1 MYGQAQWEKNIQPQL
16 SVYQKLAQD
25 KYDQTVAPHVAK
37 ASTTVGPYYD
47 IARTSAL
54 QTYHD
59 VLFPSYQFVQPYA
72 AQGYAVASQFTT
84 ETAVPSAYWAWNKT
98 YSFLD
103 ATVWPQFRVLY
114 IENVEPQLA
123 RIGQRLG
130 RYKNK
135 TKGSLE
141 NVSER

>member
-1 MYGQAQWEKNIQPQL
+1 M